1 MSEKKMAVILQH
13 KNSIRGTVNA
23 PGDKSLTHRAIIT
36 AALSEGDTKI
46 SHFLRCA
53 DTISTI
59 ACLQKLGISIEDLGN
74 DEILVHGKGMYG
86 LRNPNTILNVGN
98 SGTTSR
104 LLLAILS
111 SMNFE
116 SEIRGDDAINIR
128 SMKKIIKPLQLMG
141 ANIKSCNYSTP
152 LNIYGSELKGI
163 EYEVNNISAQV
174 KSALLFAG
182 LFAKTPMNITETIP
196 SRDHTERVLRH
207 FGANIISKD
216 SKITINPG
224 NHLIANDINI
234 PGDLSS
240 AAFLMAA
247 ALILPNSELLLKNVG
262 VNESRLGFITAVQQ
276 MGGDLQFIN
285 AKNGIEPCTDILVR
299 SSKLHGIRIERDQI
313 PSSVDELPILAVLS
327 CFAEGETVITDASEL
342 KRKETDRV
350 DALVENLTRMGA
362 SIRADGDE
370 IIING
375 GIPLNGAIV
384 GSRLDHRIAMCMS
397 IAGICAQG
405 TTELIGSHCVGT
417 SYPNFFKDLEKIAL

>member
-1 MSEKKMAVILQH
+1 MSVILQH
-13 KNSIRGTVNA
+13 KNSINGVIKV
-23 PGDKSLTHRAIIT
+23 PGDKSITHRAILA

-46 SHFLRCA
+46 SHFIRCA

-59 ACLQKLGISIEDLGN
+59 ACIQQLGISVEDLGN
-74 DEILVHGKGMYG
+74 DEILVHGKGLG
-86 LRNPNTILNVGN
+86 GFKDPEAVLNVRN

-111 SMNFE
+111 SMKFN

-128 SMKKIIKPLQLMG
+128 SMEKIIKPLETMG
-141 ANIKSCNYSTP
+141 AKIKSNNYSTP
-152 LNIYGSELKGI
+152 LSITGSELFGI
-163 EYEVNNISAQV
+163 EHTTNSISPQV
-174 KSALLFAG
+174 KSALLFSG
-182 LFAKTPMNITETIP
+182 LFSKTPVSIIEETP

-207 FGANIISKD
+207 FGAQVISTD
-216 SKITINPG
+216 SKVSIYPG
-224 NHLIANDINI
+224 SVLIANDIDI

-247 ALILPNSELLLKNVG
+247 ALILPDSELLLKNVG

-276 MGGDLQFIN
+276 MGGNIQFLN
-285 AKNGIEPCTDILVR
+285 AKAGIEPCTDILVK
-299 SSKLHGIRIERDQI
+299 SSKLHGIRIEKSQI

-327 CFAEGETVITDASEL
+327 CFAEGETVISDVSEL
-342 KRKETDRV
+342 KRKETDRA
-350 DALVENLTRMGA
+350 DALVENLSRMGA
-362 SIRADGDE
+362 SIE
-370 IIING
+370 ESENELIIHG

-405 TTELIGSHCVGT
+405 TTELIGSHCVAN
-417 SYPNFFKDLEKIAL
+417 SYPSFFKDLEAITS